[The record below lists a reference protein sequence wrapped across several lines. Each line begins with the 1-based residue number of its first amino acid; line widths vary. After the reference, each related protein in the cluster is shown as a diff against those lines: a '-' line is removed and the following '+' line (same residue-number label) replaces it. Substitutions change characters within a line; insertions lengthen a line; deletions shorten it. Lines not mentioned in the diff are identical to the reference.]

1 MLSQEITT
9 RWLDYF
15 EGQGHTV
22 VPSAARLDARADAPP
37 VLDGTAA
44 PGAAGAAAEP
54 TDPSTERE
62 GKHR

>member
-1 MLSQEITT
+1 
-9 RWLDYF
+9 
-15 EGQGHTV
+15 
-22 VPSAARLDARADAPP
+22 